1 MAKEDPILW
10 QKGPANTGVPH
21 AVHALA
27 QVLGQKVHV
36 LRHPNIGELTSSG
49 TLQILQALGSPR
61 PARNRVF
68 LAHEWRGRTASPLGD
83 TLHTGPRDR
92 AHLRYTVLTFCTGPC
107 AHARRRMLSPARTP
121 AHAHPHTLAAGAI
134 LGEGTDA
141 GAGAAPELLA
151 SAVSAGAGITGGVA
165 R

>member
-92 AHLRYTVLTFCTGPC
+92 AHLRYTVLTFCTC

-121 AHAHPHTLAAGAI
+121 AHAHAHTLAAGAI